1 MTVIELVALYLGAG
15 AIVALSTVVAVFWR
29 DGVVNVIRR
38 VDPAGWAAAGI
49 IGLMGL
55 TLWPAA
61 LVLFACWAIVGEF
74 KRRKD
79 STASKAEAPK
89 FQVRPEHVG
98 LVMTVDEIE
107 AAERVTDPL
116 GAVPNLPFGHLN
128 KAWRRFLS
136 QMPAGGS
143 LAHFSAEWTAPWG
156 GQERLDG
163 YVVVDG
169 GRLGPFWACRATRG

>member
-1 MTVIELVALYLGAG
+1 MVRSLSMDLRSRVIQAVNEGA
-15 AIVALSTVVAVFWR
+15 S
-29 DGVVNVIRR
+29 RR
-38 VDPAGWAAAGI
+38 EAA
-49 IGLMGL
+49 
-55 TLWPAA
+55 
-61 LVLFACWAIVGEF
+61 
-74 KRRKD
+74 D